1 MPQAPSTLSHSVKQ
15 SKLAVVPLPDP
26 PRPKPKPRP
35 KPPTRAV
42 LQAAIRDRLRAYR
55 ADDCGSYTWPGWG
68 GVL

>member
-1 MPQAPSTLSHSVKQ
+1 MRQAPSTLSHSVKQ
-15 SKLAVVPLPDP
+15 SKLVVIPLPDP

-55 ADDCGSYTWPGWG
+55 ADDPAAFEWRGW
-68 GVL
+68 VLG